1 MKKARVI
8 FKDNTPYS
16 LDFEDFY
23 FNSQEGVEESR
34 FVYTEAFEWE
44 ECESFIIAE
53 TGFGIGLNFFLT
65 LQNFLKTKK
74 RPKRLFYVS
83 VEGFY
88 LEPSFLREAYKRLG
102 IYEEIKE
109 LLEQFLL
116 FYPKCAKGIYRF
128 YFKDCFLDLVFD
140 DISVLKRL
148 EFEANIWYLDGFSPS
163 KNSLMFDENTLFEI
177 ARLSKLNATILSF
190 SSSSFLQKNL
200 KHCGFDVAKVKGF
213 RKREMVRAFLKH
225 KKQMTNKEAYFQ
237 KVSAKFENKKVAIIG
252 AGISGALLAYELSL
266 RGFEVEIFEKNV
278 TLYEGASSN
287 ESGILSSL
295 ILNPQSALGNFSL
308 NAFVEAS
315 RFYRQ
320 ILDLKLK
327 GVYEFAYTLQMQQR
341 FLTQKDNAYFQITQN
356 KAFLDYGGH
365 IYPKEILS
373 SLFEKAGVKIY
384 FNHHFSHYE
393 RENETFNL
401 IFKNASKRCKFGILI
416 YALGA
421 DAKDFLHYEAMLLS
435 RVRGQLTHLKPFF
448 KTEFPLS
455 SKAYICPPKSN
466 LQAKSNLQ
474 VIGATYDRLNTN
486 PKGQRKDDK
495 ENLEKIK
502 EFLKGDEEIEILGSR
517 VGFRSYSSDRF
528 CIAGAAYDEEFYKQN
543 YKALLWHKNKPQIS
557 PQNIPNLYLS
567 LAQGSRAFSSSVL
580 CARYLCALINDEPL
594 GFYADFIPHIHPARF
609 LIRKLKKGLLE

>member
-213 RKREMVRAFLKH
+213 RKREMVRAFLKY

-266 RGFEVEIFEKNV
+266 RGFEVEIFEKNA

-341 FLTQKDNAYFQITQN
+341 FFTQKDNAYFQIAQN
-356 KAFLDYGGH
+356 KVFLDYGGH

-416 YALGA
+416 YALGS

-466 LQAKSNLQ
+466 LQ
-474 VIGATYDRLNTN
+474 VIGATYDRLNAN
-486 PKGQRKDDK
+486 PKGQRKDDE

-502 EFLKGDEEIEILGSR
+502 EFLRGDEEIEIIGSR

-609 LIRKLKKGLLE
+609 LIRKLKKGLLG

>member
-200 KHCGFDVAKVKGF
+200 KHCGFDVAKMKGF

-266 RGFEVEIFEKNV
+266 RGFEVEIFEKNA

-327 GVYEFAYTLQMQQR
+327 GVYEFAHTLQMQQR
-341 FLTQKDNAYFQITQN
+341 FFTQKDNAYFQIAQN

-416 YALGA
+416 YALGS

-466 LQAKSNLQ
+466 LQ
-474 VIGATYDRLNTN
+474 VIGATYDRLNAN
-486 PKGQRKDDK
+486 PKGQRKDDE

-502 EFLKGDEEIEILGSR
+502 EFLRGDEEIEIIGSR

-609 LIRKLKKGLLE
+609 LIRKLKKGLLG

>member
-266 RGFEVEIFEKNV
+266 RGFEVEIFEKNA

-295 ILNPQSALGNFSL
+295 ILNPQSTLGNFSL

-320 ILDLKLK
+320 ILDLKLN

-341 FLTQKDNAYFQITQN
+341 FLTQKDNAYFQIAQN

-609 LIRKLKKGLLE
+609 LIRKLKKGLLG

>member
-200 KHCGFDVAKVKGF
+200 KHCGFDVAKMKGF

-252 AGISGALLAYELSL
+252 AGISGALLAYELSF
-266 RGFEVEIFEKNV
+266 RGFEVEIFEKNA

-341 FLTQKDNAYFQITQN
+341 FFTQKDNAYFQIAQN

-373 SLFEKAGVKIY
+373 SLFEKAGAKIY

-466 LQAKSNLQ
+466 LQ
-474 VIGATYDRLNTN
+474 VIGATYDRLNAN
-486 PKGQRKDDK
+486 PKGQRKDDE

-502 EFLKGDEEIEILGSR
+502 EFLRGGEEIEIIGSR

-609 LIRKLKKGLLE
+609 LIRKLKKGLLG

>member
-177 ARLSKLNATILSF
+177 ARLSKLNTTILSF

-266 RGFEVEIFEKNV
+266 RGFEVEIFEKNA

-341 FLTQKDNAYFQITQN
+341 FFTQKDNAYFQIAQN

-455 SKAYICPPKSN
+455 SKAYICPS
-466 LQAKSNLQ
+466 KSNLQ
-474 VIGATYDRLNTN
+474 VIGATYDRLNAN
-486 PKGQRKDDK
+486 PKGQRKDDE

-502 EFLKGDEEIEILGSR
+502 EFLKGDKEIEILGSR

-609 LIRKLKKGLLE
+609 LIRKLKKGLLG

>member
-225 KKQMTNKEAYFQ
+225 KKQMTNREAYFQ

-266 RGFEVEIFEKNV
+266 RGFEVEIFEKNA

-341 FLTQKDNAYFQITQN
+341 FFTQKDNAYFQIAQN

-466 LQAKSNLQ
+466 LQ
-474 VIGATYDRLNTN
+474 VIGATYDRLNAN
-486 PKGQRKDDK
+486 PKGQRKDDE

-502 EFLKGDEEIEILGSR
+502 EFLKGDKEIEILGSR

-567 LAQGSRAFSSSVL
+567 LAQGSRAFSTGVL

-609 LIRKLKKGLLE
+609 LIRKLKKGLLG

>member
-1 MKKARVI
+1 MKKARAI

-34 FVYTEAFEWE
+34 FVYTETFEWE

-102 IYEEIKE
+102 IYGEIKE

-266 RGFEVEIFEKNV
+266 RGFEIEIFEKNA

-295 ILNPQSALGNFSL
+295 ILNPQSVLGNFSL

-341 FLTQKDNAYFQITQN
+341 FFTQKDNAYFQIAQN

-365 IYPKEILS
+365 IYPKEILL

-455 SKAYICPPKSN
+455 SKAYICPS
-466 LQAKSNLQ
+466 KSNLQ
-474 VIGATYDRLNTN
+474 VVGATYDRLNAN
-486 PKGQRKDDK
+486 PKGQRKDDE

-502 EFLKGDEEIEILGSR
+502 EFLRGDEEIEIIGSR

-543 YKALLWHKNKPQIS
+543 YKALLWHKNKLQIS

-609 LIRKLKKGLLE
+609 LIRKLKKGLLK

>member
-225 KKQMTNKEAYFQ
+225 KKQMTNREAYFQ

-266 RGFEVEIFEKNV
+266 RGFEVEIFEKNA

-315 RFYRQ
+315 R
-320 ILDLKLK
+320 
-327 GVYEFAYTLQMQQR
+327 
-341 FLTQKDNAYFQITQN
+341 
-356 KAFLDYGGH
+356 
-365 IYPKEILS
+365 
-373 SLFEKAGVKIY
+373 
-384 FNHHFSHYE
+384 
-393 RENETFNL
+393 
-401 IFKNASKRCKFGILI
+401 
-416 YALGA
+416 
-421 DAKDFLHYEAMLLS
+421 
-435 RVRGQLTHLKPFF
+435 
-448 KTEFPLS
+448 
-455 SKAYICPPKSN
+455 
-466 LQAKSNLQ
+466 
-474 VIGATYDRLNTN
+474 
-486 PKGQRKDDK
+486 
-495 ENLEKIK
+495 
-502 EFLKGDEEIEILGSR
+502 
-517 VGFRSYSSDRF
+517 GF
-528 CIAGAAYDEEFYKQN
+528 
-543 YKALLWHKNKPQIS
+543 
-557 PQNIPNLYLS
+557 
-567 LAQGSRAFSSSVL
+567 
-580 CARYLCALINDEPL
+580 
-594 GFYADFIPHIHPARF
+594 
-609 LIRKLKKGLLE
+609 

>member
-83 VEGFY
+83 VESFY

-266 RGFEVEIFEKNV
+266 RGFEVEIFEKNA

-341 FLTQKDNAYFQITQN
+341 FFTQKDNAYFQIAQN

-466 LQAKSNLQ
+466 LQ
-474 VIGATYDRLNTN
+474 VIGATYDRLNAN
-486 PKGQRKDDK
+486 PKGQRKDDE

-502 EFLKGDEEIEILGSR
+502 EFLKGDKEIEILGSR

-609 LIRKLKKGLLE
+609 LIRKLKKGLLG

>member
-102 IYEEIKE
+102 IYGEIKE

-266 RGFEVEIFEKNV
+266 RGFEVEIFEKNA
-278 TLYEGASSN
+278 TLYEGPSSN

-295 ILNPQSALGNFSL
+295 ILNPQSVLGNFSL

-341 FLTQKDNAYFQITQN
+341 FFTQKDNAYFQIAQN

-466 LQAKSNLQ
+466 LQ
-474 VIGATYDRLNTN
+474 VIGATYDRLNAN
-486 PKGQRKDDK
+486 PKGQRKDDE

-502 EFLKGDEEIEILGSR
+502 EFLRGDEEIEIIGSR

-609 LIRKLKKGLLE
+609 LIRKLKKGLLK

>member
-8 FKDNTPYS
+8 FRDNTPYS

-23 FNSQEGVEESR
+23 FNSQQGVEESR

-44 ECESFIIAE
+44 ECENFIIAE

-65 LQNFLKTKK
+65 LQNFLKAKK
-74 RPKRLFYVS
+74 RPKKLFYVS

-88 LEPSFLREAYKRLG
+88 LEPSFLREAYERLG
-102 IYEEIKE
+102 IYEELKE
-109 LLEQFLL
+109 LLEQFLR

-148 EFEANIWYLDGFSPS
+148 EFKANIWYLDGFSPS

-177 ARLSKLNATILSF
+177 ARLSKLNARILSF

-200 KHCGFDVAKVKGF
+200 KNCGFDVEKVRGF
-213 RKREMVRAFLKH
+213 RKREMIRAFLTKEV
-225 KKQMTNKEAYFQ
+225 QNASKEAYFQ
-237 KVSAKFENKKVAIIG
+237 KIPTQFKNKKVAIIG
-252 AGISGALLAYELSL
+252 AGISGAILAYELSL
-266 RGFEVEIFEKNV
+266 RDFEVEIFEKNA

-295 ILNPQSALGNFSL
+295 ILKPQSALGEFSL

-320 ILDLKLK
+320 ILDLNLR
-327 GVYEFAYTLQMQQR
+327 GVYEFAYTSQMQQR

-356 KAFLDYGGH
+356 RAFLDYGGELE
-365 IYPKEILS
+365 PKNILRK
-373 SLFEKAGVKIY
+373 LFEKAGVKIH

-393 RENETFNL
+393 RENESFNL
-401 IFKNASKRCKFGILI
+401 IFKNASKRCNFGILI
-416 YALGA
+416 YALGS
-421 DAKDFLHYEAMLLS
+421 DAKDFLRYEAMFLS
-435 RVRGQLTHLKPFF
+435 KVRGQLTHLKPFL

-455 SKAYICPPKSN
+455 SKAYICPS
-466 LQAKSNLQ
+466 KSNLQ
-474 VIGATYDRLNTN
+474 VIGATYDRLNEN
-486 PKGQRKDDK
+486 CKSQMKDDE
-495 ENLEKIK
+495 ENLANVK
-502 EFLKGDEEIEILGSR
+502 EFLKGDEKLEIIGSR

-528 CIAGAAYDEEFYKQN
+528 CIVGAAYDEEFYKQN
-543 YKALLWHKNKPQIS
+543 YKALLWHKNKPQI
-557 PQNIPNLYLS
+557 PAQNIPNFYLNF
-567 LAQGSRAFSSSVL
+567 AHGSRAFSSSVL
-580 CARYLCALINDEPL
+580 ATRYICALINDEPL

-609 LIRKLKKGLLE
+609 IIRKLKKGLLS

>member
-102 IYEEIKE
+102 IYGEIKE

-128 YFKDCFLDLVFD
+128 YFKDCFLDLIFD

-266 RGFEVEIFEKNV
+266 RGFEVEIFEKNA

-295 ILNPQSALGNFSL
+295 ILNPQSVLGNFSL

-341 FLTQKDNAYFQITQN
+341 FFTQKDNAYFQIAQN

-466 LQAKSNLQ
+466 LQ
-474 VIGATYDRLNTN
+474 VIGATYDRLNVN
-486 PKGQRKDDK
+486 PKGQRKDDE

-502 EFLKGDEEIEILGSR
+502 EFLRGDEEIEIIGSR

-543 YKALLWHKNKPQIS
+543 YKALLWHKNKPQIF

-609 LIRKLKKGLLE
+609 LIRKLKKGLLK

>member
-200 KHCGFDVAKVKGF
+200 KHCGFDVAKVNGF

-266 RGFEVEIFEKNV
+266 RGFEVEIFEKNA

-341 FLTQKDNAYFQITQN
+341 FLTQKDNAYFQIAQN

-421 DAKDFLHYEAMLLS
+421 DARDFLHYEAMLLS

-448 KTEFPLS
+448 KTKFPLS

-466 LQAKSNLQ
+466 LQ
-474 VIGATYDRLNTN
+474 VIGATYDRLNAN
-486 PKGQRKDDK
+486 SKGQRKDDE

-502 EFLKGDEEIEILGSR
+502 EFLRGDEKIEIIGSR

-567 LAQGSRAFSSSVL
+567 LAQGSRAFSSSAL

-609 LIRKLKKGLLE
+609 LIRKLKKGLLG

>member
-225 KKQMTNKEAYFQ
+225 KKQMTNREAYFQ

-266 RGFEVEIFEKNV
+266 RGFEVEIFEKNA

-341 FLTQKDNAYFQITQN
+341 FFTQKDNAYFQIAQN

-416 YALGA
+416 YTLGA

-466 LQAKSNLQ
+466 LQ

-486 PKGQRKDDK
+486 PKGQRKDDE

-609 LIRKLKKGLLE
+609 LIRKLKKGLLG

>member
-83 VEGFY
+83 VESFY

-266 RGFEVEIFEKNV
+266 RGFEVEIFEKNA

-341 FLTQKDNAYFQITQN
+341 FFTQKDNAYFQIAQN

-466 LQAKSNLQ
+466 LQ
-474 VIGATYDRLNTN
+474 VIGATYDRLNAN
-486 PKGQRKDDK
+486 PKGQRKDDE

-502 EFLKGDEEIEILGSR
+502 EFLKGDKEIEILGSR

>member
-225 KKQMTNKEAYFQ
+225 KKQMTNREAYFQ

-266 RGFEVEIFEKNV
+266 RGFEVEIFEKNA

-341 FLTQKDNAYFQITQN
+341 FFTQKDNAYFQIAQN

-416 YALGA
+416 YTLGA

-466 LQAKSNLQ
+466 LQ

-486 PKGQRKDDK
+486 PKGQRKDDE

>member
-225 KKQMTNKEAYFQ
+225 KKQMTNREAYFQ

-266 RGFEVEIFEKNV
+266 RGFEVEIFEKNA

-341 FLTQKDNAYFQITQN
+341 FFTQKDNAYFQIAQN

-416 YALGA
+416 YTLGA

-466 LQAKSNLQ
+466 LQ
-474 VIGATYDRLNTN
+474 VIGATYDRLNAN
-486 PKGQRKDDK
+486 PKGQRKDDE

-502 EFLKGDEEIEILGSR
+502 EFLKGDKEIEILGSR

-609 LIRKLKKGLLE
+609 LIRKLKKGLLG

>member
-53 TGFGIGLNFFLT
+53 TGFGIGLNFFST

-225 KKQMTNKEAYFQ
+225 KKQMTNREAYFQ

-266 RGFEVEIFEKNV
+266 RGFEVEIFEKNA

-341 FLTQKDNAYFQITQN
+341 FFTQKDNAYFQIAQN

-466 LQAKSNLQ
+466 LQ

-486 PKGQRKDDK
+486 PKGQRKDDE

-502 EFLKGDEEIEILGSR
+502 EFLKGDKEIEILGSR

-609 LIRKLKKGLLE
+609 LIRKLKKGLLG

>member
-65 LQNFLKTKK
+65 LQNFLETKK

-200 KHCGFDVAKVKGF
+200 KHCGFDVAKMKGF

-266 RGFEVEIFEKNV
+266 RGFEVEIFEKNA

-341 FLTQKDNAYFQITQN
+341 FFTQKDNAYFQIAQN

-466 LQAKSNLQ
+466 LQ
-474 VIGATYDRLNTN
+474 VIGATYDRLNAN
-486 PKGQRKDDK
+486 PKGQRKDDE

-502 EFLKGDEEIEILGSR
+502 EFLRGGEEIEIIGSR

-609 LIRKLKKGLLE
+609 LIRKLKKGLLG

>member
-266 RGFEVEIFEKNV
+266 RGFEVEIFEKNA

-341 FLTQKDNAYFQITQN
+341 FFTQKDNAYFQIAQN

-393 RENETFNL
+393 CENETFNL

-421 DAKDFLHYEAMLLS
+421 DARDFLHYEAMLLS

-466 LQAKSNLQ
+466 LQ

-486 PKGQRKDDK
+486 PKGQRKDDE

-502 EFLKGDEEIEILGSR
+502 EFLKGDKEIEILGSR

-609 LIRKLKKGLLE
+609 LIRKLKKGLLG

>member
-102 IYEEIKE
+102 IYGEIKE

-266 RGFEVEIFEKNV
+266 RGFEVEIFEKNA
-278 TLYEGASSN
+278 TLYEDASSN

-295 ILNPQSALGNFSL
+295 ILNPQSVLGNFSL

-341 FLTQKDNAYFQITQN
+341 FFTQKDNAYFQIAQN

-393 RENETFNL
+393 RKNETFNL

-466 LQAKSNLQ
+466 LQ
-474 VIGATYDRLNTN
+474 VIGATYDRLNVN
-486 PKGQRKDDK
+486 PKGQRKDDE

-502 EFLKGDEEIEILGSR
+502 EFLRGDEEIEIIGSR

-609 LIRKLKKGLLE
+609 LIRKLKKGLLK

>member
-466 LQAKSNLQ
+466 LQ

>member
-102 IYEEIKE
+102 IYGEIKE

-266 RGFEVEIFEKNV
+266 RGFEVEIFEKNA

-295 ILNPQSALGNFSL
+295 ILNPQSVLGNFSL

-341 FLTQKDNAYFQITQN
+341 FFTQKDNAYFQIAQN

-466 LQAKSNLQ
+466 LQ
-474 VIGATYDRLNTN
+474 VIGATYDRLNVN
-486 PKGQRKDDK
+486 PKGQRKDDE

-502 EFLKGDEEIEILGSR
+502 EFLRGDEEIEIIGSR

-543 YKALLWHKNKPQIS
+543 YKALLWHKNKPQIF

-609 LIRKLKKGLLE
+609 LIRKLKKGLLK

>member
-140 DISVLKRL
+140 NISVLKRL

-213 RKREMVRAFLKH
+213 RKREMVRAFLKY

-266 RGFEVEIFEKNV
+266 RGFEVEIFEKNA

-341 FLTQKDNAYFQITQN
+341 FLTQKDNAYFQIAQN

-365 IYPKEILS
+365 ISPKEILS

-421 DAKDFLHYEAMLLS
+421 DARDFLHYEAMLLS

-466 LQAKSNLQ
+466 LQ
-474 VIGATYDRLNTN
+474 VIGATYDRLNAN
-486 PKGQRKDDK
+486 SKGQRKDDE

-502 EFLKGDEEIEILGSR
+502 EFLRGNEKIEIIGSR

-528 CIAGAAYDEEFYKQN
+528 CIVGAAYDEEFYKQN

-609 LIRKLKKGLLE
+609 LIRKLKKGLLR

>member
-102 IYEEIKE
+102 IYGEIKE

-140 DISVLKRL
+140 NISVLKRL

-266 RGFEVEIFEKNV
+266 RGFEVEIFEKNA

-341 FLTQKDNAYFQITQN
+341 FFTQKDNAYFQIAQN

-416 YALGA
+416 YSLGA

-466 LQAKSNLQ
+466 LQ
-474 VIGATYDRLNTN
+474 VIGATYDRLNVN
-486 PKGQRKDDK
+486 PKGQRKDDE

-502 EFLKGDEEIEILGSR
+502 EFLRGDEEIEIIGSR

-557 PQNIPNLYLS
+557 PQNISNLYLS

-609 LIRKLKKGLLE
+609 LIRKLKKGLLK

>member
-200 KHCGFDVAKVKGF
+200 KHCGFDVAKMKGF

-252 AGISGALLAYELSL
+252 AGISGALLAYELSF
-266 RGFEVEIFEKNV
+266 RGFEVEIFEKNA

-341 FLTQKDNAYFQITQN
+341 FFTQKDNAYFQIAQN

-416 YALGA
+416 YALGS

-466 LQAKSNLQ
+466 LQ
-474 VIGATYDRLNTN
+474 VIGATYDRLNAN
-486 PKGQRKDDK
+486 PKGQRKDDE

-502 EFLKGDEEIEILGSR
+502 EFLRGDEEIEIIGSR

-609 LIRKLKKGLLE
+609 LIRKLKKGLLG

>member
-266 RGFEVEIFEKNV
+266 RGFEVEIFEKNA

-341 FLTQKDNAYFQITQN
+341 FFTQKDNAYFQIAQN

-416 YALGA
+416 YTLGA

-466 LQAKSNLQ
+466 LQ

-486 PKGQRKDDK
+486 PKGQRKDDE

-502 EFLKGDEEIEILGSR
+502 EFLKGDKEIEILGSR

-609 LIRKLKKGLLE
+609 LIRKLKKGLLG

>member
-225 KKQMTNKEAYFQ
+225 KKQMTNREAYFQ

-266 RGFEVEIFEKNV
+266 RGFEVEIFEKNA

-341 FLTQKDNAYFQITQN
+341 FFTQKDNAYFQIAQN

-466 LQAKSNLQ
+466 LQ
-474 VIGATYDRLNTN
+474 VIGATYDRLNAN
-486 PKGQRKDDK
+486 PKGQRKDDE

-502 EFLKGDEEIEILGSR
+502 EFLKGDKEIEILGSR

-557 PQNIPNLYLS
+557 PQNISNLYLS

-609 LIRKLKKGLLE
+609 LIRKFKKGLLE

>member
-225 KKQMTNKEAYFQ
+225 KKQMTNREAYFQ

-266 RGFEVEIFEKNV
+266 RGFEVEIFEKNA

-341 FLTQKDNAYFQITQN
+341 FFTQKDNAYFQIAQN

-416 YALGA
+416 YTLGA

-466 LQAKSNLQ
+466 LQ

-486 PKGQRKDDK
+486 PKGQRKDDE

-502 EFLKGDEEIEILGSR
+502 EFLKGDKEIEILGSR

-609 LIRKLKKGLLE
+609 LIRKLKKGLLG

>member
-102 IYEEIKE
+102 IYGEIKE

-266 RGFEVEIFEKNV
+266 RGFEVEIFEKNA

-295 ILNPQSALGNFSL
+295 ILNPQSVLGNFSL

-341 FLTQKDNAYFQITQN
+341 FFTQKDNAYFQIAQN

-384 FNHHFSHYE
+384 FNYHFSHYE

-466 LQAKSNLQ
+466 LQ
-474 VIGATYDRLNTN
+474 VIGATYDRLNVN
-486 PKGQRKDDK
+486 PKGQRKDDE

-502 EFLKGDEEIEILGSR
+502 EFLRGDEEIEIIGSR

-609 LIRKLKKGLLE
+609 LIRKLKKGLLK

>member
-200 KHCGFDVAKVKGF
+200 KHCGFDVAKMKGF

-266 RGFEVEIFEKNV
+266 RGFEVEIFEKNA

-341 FLTQKDNAYFQITQN
+341 FFTQKDNAYFQIAQN

-416 YALGA
+416 YTLGA

-466 LQAKSNLQ
+466 LQ

-486 PKGQRKDDK
+486 PKGQRKDDE

-502 EFLKGDEEIEILGSR
+502 EFLKGDKEIEILGSR

>member
-225 KKQMTNKEAYFQ
+225 KKQMTNREAYFQ

-266 RGFEVEIFEKNV
+266 RGFEVEIFEKNA

-341 FLTQKDNAYFQITQN
+341 FFTQKDNAYFQIAQN

-448 KTEFPLS
+448 KMEFPLS

-466 LQAKSNLQ
+466 LQ
-474 VIGATYDRLNTN
+474 VIGATYDRLNAN
-486 PKGQRKDDK
+486 PKGQRKDDE

-502 EFLKGDEEIEILGSR
+502 EFLRGGEEIEIIGSR

-609 LIRKLKKGLLE
+609 LIRKLKKGLLG

>member
-266 RGFEVEIFEKNV
+266 RGFEVEIFEKNA

-341 FLTQKDNAYFQITQN
+341 FFTQKDNAYFQIAQN

-416 YALGA
+416 YTLGA

-466 LQAKSNLQ
+466 LQ

-486 PKGQRKDDK
+486 PKGQRKDDE

-502 EFLKGDEEIEILGSR
+502 EFLKGDKEIEILGSR

>member
-225 KKQMTNKEAYFQ
+225 KKQMTNREAYFQ

-266 RGFEVEIFEKNV
+266 RGFEVEIFEKNA

-466 LQAKSNLQ
+466 LQ

-609 LIRKLKKGLLE
+609 LIRKLKKGLLG

>member
-65 LQNFLKTKK
+65 LQNFLETKK

-200 KHCGFDVAKVKGF
+200 KHCGFDVAKMKGF

-266 RGFEVEIFEKNV
+266 RGFEVEIFEKNA

-341 FLTQKDNAYFQITQN
+341 FFTQKDNAYFQIAQN

-416 YALGA
+416 YALGS

-466 LQAKSNLQ
+466 LQ
-474 VIGATYDRLNTN
+474 VIGATYDRLNAN
-486 PKGQRKDDK
+486 PKGQRKDDE

-502 EFLKGDEEIEILGSR
+502 EFLRGGEEIEIIGSR

-609 LIRKLKKGLLE
+609 LIRKLKKGLLG

>member
-102 IYEEIKE
+102 IYGEIKE

-266 RGFEVEIFEKNV
+266 RGFEVEIFEKNA

-295 ILNPQSALGNFSL
+295 ILNPQSVLGNFSL

-341 FLTQKDNAYFQITQN
+341 FFTQKDNAYFQIAQN

-393 RENETFNL
+393 RKNETFNL

-466 LQAKSNLQ
+466 LQ
-474 VIGATYDRLNTN
+474 VIGATYDRLNVN
-486 PKGQRKDDK
+486 PKGQRKDDE

-502 EFLKGDEEIEILGSR
+502 EFLRGDEEIEIIGSR

-609 LIRKLKKGLLE
+609 LIRKLKKGLLK

>member
-200 KHCGFDVAKVKGF
+200 KHCGFDAAKVKGF

-266 RGFEVEIFEKNV
+266 RGFEVEIFEKNA

-341 FLTQKDNAYFQITQN
+341 FFTQKDNAYFQIAQN

-466 LQAKSNLQ
+466 LQ
-474 VIGATYDRLNTN
+474 VIGATYDRLNAN
-486 PKGQRKDDK
+486 PKGQRKDDE

-502 EFLKGDEEIEILGSR
+502 EFLKGDKEIEILGSR

-609 LIRKLKKGLLE
+609 LIRKLKKGLLG

>member
-200 KHCGFDVAKVKGF
+200 KHCGFDVAKMKGF
-213 RKREMVRAFLKH
+213 RKREMVRAFLKY

-266 RGFEVEIFEKNV
+266 RGFEVEIFEKNA

-341 FLTQKDNAYFQITQN
+341 FFTQKDNAYFQIAQN

-466 LQAKSNLQ
+466 LQ
-474 VIGATYDRLNTN
+474 VIGATYDRLNAN
-486 PKGQRKDDK
+486 PKGQRKDDE

-502 EFLKGDEEIEILGSR
+502 EFLRGGEEIEIIGSR

-609 LIRKLKKGLLE
+609 LIRKLKKGLLG

>member
-177 ARLSKLNATILSF
+177 ARLSKLNTTILSF

-266 RGFEVEIFEKNV
+266 RGFEVEIFEKNA

-341 FLTQKDNAYFQITQN
+341 FFTQKDNAYFQIAQN

-466 LQAKSNLQ
+466 LQ
-474 VIGATYDRLNTN
+474 VIGATYDRLNAN
-486 PKGQRKDDK
+486 PKGQRKDDE

-502 EFLKGDEEIEILGSR
+502 EFLKGDKEIEILGSR

-609 LIRKLKKGLLE
+609 LIRKLKKGLLG

>member
-225 KKQMTNKEAYFQ
+225 KKQMTNREAYFQ

-266 RGFEVEIFEKNV
+266 RGFEVEIFEKNA

-341 FLTQKDNAYFQITQN
+341 FFTQKDNAYFQIAQN

-416 YALGA
+416 YTLGA

-455 SKAYICPPKSN
+455 SKAYICPP
-466 LQAKSNLQ
+466 KSNLQ